1 MGISASMNEP
11 TDNTIIGEAPSSY
24 HTKKGGSDD
33 IKGNFLTLLITQM
46 QNQDPTNPMQNNE
59 LTSQLAQISTVEG
72 IETLNK
78 TVNTIVGQ
86 IDQSQA
92 LRATSLVNHMVMI
105 AGNEISVD
113 KINNGENA
121 GSDTD
126 TDTDTDKDTTPDT
139 KLGKLRA
146 STDAT
151 DNENIFSSA
160 FGFESFSPIDTL
172 TVNITDSS
180 GAKVR
185 TIEMNSKI
193 LPDVYHFF
201 WDCTDDD
208 GNKVPTGKYQF
219 TVNAT
224 FNDAQ
229 VPVKTLKSAIV
240 NSVSM
245 KEGKPHLDVGLGVIV
260 SLDEIR
266 KVF

>member
-1 MGISASMNEP
+1 
-11 TDNTIIGEAPSSY
+11 
-24 HTKKGGSDD
+24 
-33 IKGNFLTLLITQM
+33 
-46 QNQDPTNPMQNNE
+46 
-59 LTSQLAQISTVEG
+59 
-72 IETLNK
+72 
-78 TVNTIVGQ
+78 
-86 IDQSQA
+86 
-92 LRATSLVNHMVMI
+92 MVMI

-121 GSDTD
+121 GSDA
-126 TDTDTDKDTTPDT
+126 DTDKDTDTTPDT

>member
-1 MGISASMNEP
+1 
-11 TDNTIIGEAPSSY
+11 
-24 HTKKGGSDD
+24 
-33 IKGNFLTLLITQM
+33 
-46 QNQDPTNPMQNNE
+46 
-59 LTSQLAQISTVEG
+59 VEG

-121 GSDTD
+121 GSDAD
-126 TDTDTDKDTTPDT
+126 TDKATDKDTTPDT

-172 TVNITDSS
+172 TVN
-180 GAKVR
+180 
-185 TIEMNSKI
+185 
-193 LPDVYHFF
+193 
-201 WDCTDDD
+201 
-208 GNKVPTGKYQF
+208 
-219 TVNAT
+219 
-224 FNDAQ
+224 
-229 VPVKTLKSAIV
+229 
-240 NSVSM
+240 
-245 KEGKPHLDVGLGVIV
+245 
-260 SLDEIR
+260 
-266 KVF
+266 

>member
-11 TDNTIIGEAPSSY
+11 YDNTIIGEPPSSY

-46 QNQDPTNPMQNNE
+46 KNQDPTNPMQNNE

-86 IDQSQA
+86 IDQSQS

-105 AGNEISVD
+105 AGNDIYVG
-113 KINNGENA
+113 KRNNGEDT
-121 GSDTD
+121 GSDTE
-126 TDTDTDKDTTPDT
+126 TDPDKKPDAELDRRLDKLRGSADTPDNED
-139 KLGKLRA
+139 LLA
-146 STDAT
+146 ST
-151 DNENIFSSA
+151 

-172 TVNITDSS
+172 TVTITDNS

-185 TIEMNSKI
+185 TIEMNSKL

-201 WDCTDDD
+201 WDCVDDD
-208 GNKVPTGKYQF
+208 GNAVPTGNYKF

-229 VPVKTLKSAIV
+229 VPVKTLKSAVV
-240 NSVSM
+240 NAVSM
-245 KEGKPHLDVGLGVIV
+245 KDGKPHLDVGLGEIV

>member
-92 LRATSLVNHMVMI
+92 LRATSLVNHVVMI

-126 TDTDTDKDTTPDT
+126 KDTDTTPDT
-139 KLGKLRA
+139 QLDKLPA
-146 STDAT
+146 STDVT
-151 DNENIFSSA
+151 DNKNIFSSA

-229 VPVKTLKSAIV
+229 VPVKTLKSAVV